1 MMLRYSSKDEIFQEV
16 IAGIKTYFDKVLG
29 NLLLYRFERQ
39 QYVDIRK
46 KNNGKEDSEIY
57 GGEHLLRLF
66 GRSCPSSCM
75 IVFTNRWVAK

>member
-1 MMLRYSSKDEIFQEV
+1 MYVSFERVYRKSDEIFQEV
-16 IAGIKTYFDKVLG
+16 LSGIKTYFDKCLG

-46 KNNGKEDSEIY
+46 RNTGKEDSEIY

-66 GRSCPSSCM
+66 GRCNIQS
-75 IVFTNRWVAK
+75 ILF